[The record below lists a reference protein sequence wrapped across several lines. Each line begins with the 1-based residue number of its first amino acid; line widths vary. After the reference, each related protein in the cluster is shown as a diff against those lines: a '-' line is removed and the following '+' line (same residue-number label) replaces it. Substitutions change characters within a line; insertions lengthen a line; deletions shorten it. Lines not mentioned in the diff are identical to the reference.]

1 MNNKR
6 VKILTLFLAVLIL
19 VPNVA
24 FSKDKK
30 DKKGGKVGYRISLHI
45 DGATDDTVY
54 MGNYFAKGTYAIDTA
69 LNDGKGN
76 YVFSRGTELFP
87 GLYFFTNQ
95 KGKYF
100 EFVVYNEK
108 PEFSFTTKD
117 DNWQRNAKVKGSHEN
132 EIFYA
137 FHAERRVLMDDL
149 EAKSKNMSKEEFEAY
164 RAEQLKKNDSLM
176 LKYIGQYP
184 DCMFVKMMSATKPIE
199 VPLVNEK
206 GDSLTATERWEYYAD
221 HYFDN
226 MPLGENFIVRTP
238 ENIFYKKIEDY
249 FNVTLKNTM
258 PDFIIPHVD
267 AMIDKARP
275 APEVF
280 KYLVHTTSER
290 FLQSN
295 VMVYDEVYVHMIH
308 RYYATGEA
316 VWASP
321 SSIDDNVKR
330 ADTWEKI
337 LVGKIAP
344 ELILKDTLG
353 TFHSLGMEC
362 KRHQYTLLIFW
373 SPTCGH
379 CKVTIPEMHEIY
391 EKYRKEYDIAAFAIL
406 SEPDD
411 ATRPKWKKFIH
422 DHNLDWLNLDGG
434 ECNVDWKEVYDV
446 VTTPKIFLLDRD
458 RKIIA
463 KKFSP
468 ETFEGLITNQL
479 KKVGE

>member
-1 MNNKR
+1 MKKLVFSTR
-6 VKILTLFLAVLIL
+6 ILLLATLICL
-19 VPNVA
+19 PNFA
-24 FSKDKK
+24 LSKEKKDKK
-30 DKKGGKVGYRISLHI
+30 DGKASYRISLHV
-45 DGATDDTVY
+45 DGASDDTVY
-54 MGNYFAKGTYAIDTA
+54 MGNYYAKGTYAIDTA

-76 YVFSRGTELFP
+76 YVFSRDRELFP

-95 KGKYF
+95 KGKFF
-100 EFVVYNEK
+100 EFVVYHEK
-108 PEFSFTTKD
+108 PEFSFNTKD
-117 DNWQRNAKVKGSHEN
+117 DDWKKHVKVKGSKEN

-137 FHAERRVLMDDL
+137 FHNERRSMTDEL
-149 EAKSKNMSKEEFEAY
+149 EAASKRMSEEEFKEF
-164 RAEQLKKNDSLM
+164 RNGMLRKNDSLM
-176 LKYIGQYP
+176 LKYISMYP
-184 DCMFVKMMSATKPIE
+184 DCMFTKMMEATKPIE
-199 VPLVNEK
+199 VPLVNDK
-206 GDSLTATERWEYYAD
+206 GDSLTATERWEYYAA

-226 MPLGENFIVRTP
+226 MPLGDDFIVRTP
-238 ENIFYKKIEDY
+238 ENVFYKKIEDY

-258 PDFIIPHVD
+258 PDFIISHID
-267 AMIDKARP
+267 AMVDKSRT

-321 SSIDDNVKR
+321 SSIDENVKR

-337 LVGKIAP
+337 LVGKQAP
-344 ELILKDTLG
+344 ELILYDTL
-353 TFHSLGMEC
+353 HHPHALSMEC
-362 KRHQYTLLIFW
+362 KRHQYTLLMFW

-391 EKYRKEYDIAAFAIL
+391 EKYSKDYDIAAFAIL

-411 ATRPKWKKFIH
+411 HTRPLWKKFIH
-422 DHNLDWLNLDGG
+422 QHNLDWLNLDGG

-446 VTTPKIFLLDRD
+446 TTTPKIFLLDRD

-468 ETFEGLITNQL
+468 ETFEGIIKNQL
-479 KKVGE
+479 EKVK

>member
-1 MNNKR
+1 MR
-6 VKILTLFLAVLIL
+6 HTGFILCLLTVAVLL
-19 VPNVA
+19 PLPA
-24 FSKDKK
+24 SPKDKK
-30 DKKGGKVGYRISLHI
+30 DKKHGKPSYSISLHI

-54 MGNYFAKGTYAIDTA
+54 MGNYYAKGTYAIDTA

-76 YVFSRGTELFP
+76 FRFNRETTLYD

-95 KGKYF
+95 KGKFF
-100 EFVVYNEK
+100 EFVVYKET
-108 PEFSFTTKD
+108 PVMEFSTKD
-117 DNWQRNAKVKGSHEN
+117 DDWKKHAKVKGSREN

-137 FHAERRVLMDDL
+137 FHAERRMLTDEL
-149 EAKSKNMSKEEFEAY
+149 EAASKRMGKEEFDGF
-164 RAEQLKKNDSLM
+164 RNEQLKKNDALM
-176 LKYIGQYP
+176 LKYIDQYP
-184 DCMFVKMMSATKPIE
+184 DCMFTKMMTATKPVE
-199 VPLVNEK
+199 VPLVNAA
-206 GDSLTATERWEYYAD
+206 GDSLTTNERWEYYAD

-226 MPLGENFIVRTP
+226 MPMDEDFLVRTP

-258 PDFIIPHVD
+258 PSFIVSHVD

-295 VMVYDEVYVHMIH
+295 VMVYDSVYVHMIH

-337 LVGKIAP
+337 LVGKQAP

-353 TFHSLGMEC
+353 TFHSLTMEC
-362 KRHQYTLLIFW
+362 KRHHYTLLIFW

-379 CKVTIPEMHEIY
+379 CKVTIPEMHEIF
-391 EKYRKEYDIAAFAIL
+391 EKYKKDYDIAAFAIL

-411 ATRPKWKKFIH
+411 ATRPKWKKFIK
-422 DHNLDWLNLDGG
+422 DHSLDWLNLDGG

-446 VTTPKIFLLDRD
+446 ITTPKIFLLDRD

-468 ETFEGLITNQL
+468 ETFEGLIKNQL
-479 KKVGE
+479 KAVSGQ

>member
-1 MNNKR
+1 M
-6 VKILTLFLAVLIL
+6 LLLATLLSIPVFAT
-19 VPNVA
+19 A
-24 FSKDKK
+24 KDKK
-30 DKKGGKVGYRISLHI
+30 DKKSPAAGYIITLHI
-45 DGATDDTVY
+45 DGATDDTLY
-54 MGNYFAKGTYAIDTA
+54 LGNYFAKGTYAIDTA

-76 YVFSRGTELFP
+76 YRFSRDTTLYD

-95 KGKYF
+95 KGQFF
-100 EFVVYNEK
+100 EFVVYKETPK
-108 PEFSFTTKD
+108 FDFTTKND
-117 DNWQRNAKVKGSHEN
+117 DWKKYARVKGSREN
-132 EIFYA
+132 DIFFA
-137 FHAERRVLMDDL
+137 FHNERRVLTDEL
-149 EAKSKNMSKEEFEAY
+149 EAASKRMSEAEFKEF
-164 RAEQLKKNDSLM
+164 RSEQIKKNDTLM
-176 LKYIGQYP
+176 LKYIAQYP
-184 DCMFVKMMSATKPIE
+184 ECMFTKMMEATKPIE
-199 VPLVNEK
+199 VPLVNAA
-206 GDSLTATERWEYYAD
+206 GDSLSATERWEYYAD

-226 MPLGENFIVRTP
+226 MPLDEDFLVRTP
-238 ENIFYKKIEDY
+238 ENVFYKKVEDY

-258 PDFIIPHVD
+258 PSFIVKHID

-275 APEVF
+275 SPEVF

-295 VMVYDEVYVHMIH
+295 VMVYDSVYVHMIH

-337 LVGKIAP
+337 LVGKQAP

-353 TFHSLGMEC
+353 HYQSLTMEC
-362 KRHQYTLLIFW
+362 SRHQYTLLVFW

-379 CKVTIPEMHEIY
+379 CKVTIPEMHEVY
-391 EKYRKEYDIAAFAIL
+391 EKYKTEYDIAAFAIL
-406 SEPDD
+406 SEPDEN
-411 ATRPKWKKFIH
+411 TRPQWKKFIAQH
-422 DHNLDWLNLDGG
+422 DLGDWLHLDGG
-434 ECNVDWKEVYDV
+434 ECNVDWREVYDV
-446 VTTPKIFLLDRD
+446 VTTPKIFLLDHN

-479 KKVGE
+479 SPARKN

>member
-1 MNNKR
+1 MEM
-6 VKILTLFLAVLIL
+6 KIRTVLIIL
-19 VPNVA
+19 AAAMCLPNQA

-30 DKKGGKVGYRISLHI
+30 DKKGGKEGYRISLHI
-45 DGATDDTVY
+45 DGASDDTVY
-54 MGNYFAKGTYAIDTA
+54 LGNYYAKGTYAIDTA
-69 LNDGKGN
+69 VNDGKGN
-76 YVFSRGTELFP
+76 YVFSRQTELFS

-95 KGKYF
+95 KGKFF
-100 EFVVYNEK
+100 EFVVYKEK
-108 PEFSFTTKD
+108 PDFAFSTKD
-117 DNWQRNAKVKGSHEN
+117 DDWKKHVKVKGSREN

-137 FHAERRVLMDDL
+137 FHNERRSLTEEL
-149 EAKSKNMSKEEFEAY
+149 EAASKRMDSVTFMEF
-164 RAEQLKKNDSLM
+164 RRGMLKKNDSLM
-176 LKYIGQYP
+176 MKYIEQYP
-184 DCMFVKMMSATKPIE
+184 DCMFTKMMEATKPID
-199 VPLVNEK
+199 VPVVNDK
-206 GDSLTATERWEYYAD
+206 GDSLTNTERWEYYAD

-226 MPLGENFIVRTP
+226 MPLGDDFIVRTP
-238 ENIFYKKIEDY
+238 ENIFYKKVEDY
-249 FNVTLKNTM
+249 FNITLKNTM
-258 PDFIIPHVD
+258 PEFIIPHID
-267 AMIDKARP
+267 AMIDKSRT

-337 LVGKIAP
+337 LVGKQAP

-353 TFHSLGMEC
+353 TFHSLGIEC
-362 KRHQYTLLIFW
+362 SRHQYTLLMFW

-379 CKVTIPEMHEIY
+379 CKVTIPEMHEIF

-411 ATRPKWKKFIH
+411 HTRPLWKTFIKQ
-422 DHNLDWLNLDGG
+422 HNLNWLNLDGG

-446 VTTPKIFLLDRD
+446 TTTPKIFLLDRD
-458 RKIIA
+458 KKIIA

-468 ETFEGLITNQL
+468 ETFEGLIKNQL
-479 KKVGE
+479 KKAGE

>member
-1 MNNKR
+1 MNMKR
-6 VKILTLFLAVLIL
+6 HLALAILLAAGVIL
-19 VPNVA
+19 PSIA
-24 FSKDKK
+24 IAKDKK
-30 DKKGGKVGYRISLHI
+30 DKNSSRTGYRIALHI

-54 MGNYFAKGTYAIDTA
+54 LGNYYAKGTYAIDTA

-76 YVFSRGTELFP
+76 YRFSRDTELKD

-95 KGKYF
+95 KGKFF
-100 EFVVYNEK
+100 EFVIYKEK
-108 PEFSFTTKD
+108 PFLEFSTKD
-117 DNWQRNAKVKGSHEN
+117 DDWKKDVKVKGSREN

-137 FHAERRVLMDDL
+137 FHAERRTLTDEL
-149 EAKSKNMSKEEFEAY
+149 EAASKRMSKEEFEEF
-164 RAEQLKKNDSLM
+164 RSQQLVKNDSLM
-176 LKYIGQYP
+176 LKYIAQYP
-184 DCMFVKMMSATKPIE
+184 DCMFTKMMTATKPIE
-199 VPLVNEK
+199 VPLVNDQ
-206 GDSLTATERWEYYAD
+206 GDSLSANERWEYYAD

-226 MPLGENFIVRTP
+226 MPLDEDFIVRTP
-238 ENIFYKKIEDY
+238 ENIFYKRIEDY

-258 PDFIIPHVD
+258 PDFIIPHID
-267 AMIDKARP
+267 RMIDKSRP
-275 APEVF
+275 APETF

-321 SSIDDNVKR
+321 SSIDENVHR

-337 LVGKIAP
+337 LVGRQAP

-353 TFHSLGMEC
+353 TFHSLTMEC
-362 KRHQYTLLIFW
+362 SRHQYTLLIFW

-379 CKVTIPEMHEIY
+379 CKVTIPEMHDMF
-391 EKYRKEYDIAAFAIL
+391 EKYKQDYDIAAFAIL

-422 DHNLDWLNLDGG
+422 DHSLEWLNLDGG

-468 ETFEGLITNQL
+468 ETFEGLIKNQL
-479 KKVGE
+479 KRLE

>member
-1 MNNKR
+1 MNTNR
-6 VKILTLFLAVLIL
+6 LNILTLLLAISIM

-24 FSKDKK
+24 LAKDKK
-30 DKKGGKVGYRISLHI
+30 DKKKDKTGYNITLHVEN
-45 DGATDDTVY
+45 GTDDTVY
-54 MGNYFAKGTYAIDTA
+54 LGNYLLKGTYAIDTA

-76 YVFSRGTELFP
+76 YRFSRDTLLKD

-100 EFVVYNEK
+100 EFVIYKEK
-108 PEFSFTTKD
+108 PDFSFTTENE
-117 DNWQRNAKVKGSHEN
+117 NWQRNVRVKGSRES
-132 EIFYA
+132 EVLCA
-137 FHAERRVLMDDL
+137 FNRERRVLMDEL
-149 EAKSKNMSKEEFEAY
+149 EAKSKTMSKEEFEEY
-164 RAEQLKKNDSLM
+164 RAAQLKKNDTLM
-176 LKYIGQYP
+176 LKYIDMYP
-184 DCMFVKMMSATKPIE
+184 ECMFVKMMNATKPID
-199 VPLVNEK
+199 VPLVNEN
-206 GDSLTATERWEYYAD
+206 GDSLTANQRYEYFVE

-226 MPLGENFIVRTP
+226 MPLNEEFILRTP
-238 ENIFYKKIEDY
+238 ENIFYKRVEDY

-258 PDFIIPHVD
+258 PDFIIPNID
-267 AMIDKARP
+267 RMIDKSRP

-280 KYLVHTTSER
+280 KYLVHSTAER

-316 VWASP
+316 FWASP
-321 SSIDDNVKR
+321 SSIDENVHR

-337 LVGKIAP
+337 LVGKNAP
-344 ELILKDTLG
+344 DLILKDTLG
-353 TFHSLGMEC
+353 TFHALSVEC

-379 CKVTIPEMHEIY
+379 CKVTIPEMHDIY
-391 EKYRKEYDIAAFAIL
+391 EKYRNDYDISAFAIL

-422 DHNLDWLNLDGG
+422 DHKLDWLNLDGG

-468 ETFEGLITNQL
+468 ETFEGLIKNQL
-479 KKVGE
+479 KRVDE